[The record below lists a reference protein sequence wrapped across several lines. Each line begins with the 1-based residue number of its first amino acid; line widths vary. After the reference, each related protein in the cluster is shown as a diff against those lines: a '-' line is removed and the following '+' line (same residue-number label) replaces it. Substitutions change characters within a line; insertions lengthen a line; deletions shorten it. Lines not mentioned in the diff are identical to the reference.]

1 MSNEM
6 TTSDAAASWANTS
19 PAAPFAPPPP
29 PPPPVPVRAEP
40 RNSTEVLD
48 ELCEVIDGARGALL
62 ASVDGFSLAHSDSMP
77 GEASH
82 AAMLAAAMGLAHQ
95 LVGMGG
101 GEQLRQLVI
110 DHDGGLLLIWPIGK
124 YRVLAMLTDARVDQ
138 TRLRRF
144 VRSRAALL
152 ADGS

>member
-6 TTSDAAASWANTS
+6 TTSEASATWTSSS
-19 PAAPFAPPPP
+19 PAAPFAPPP

-40 RNSTEVLD
+40 RTPTEALD
-48 ELCEVIDGARGALL
+48 ELCEVIAGARGALL

-77 GEASH
+77 GEAAH

-101 GEQLRQLVI
+101 GQQLRQLVI